1 MLSIP
6 LSKVIV
12 VAEEAA
18 MALAFGY
25 GAGVC
30 QVDIWIDDLTEQ
42 EAKLFLKLRGHE
54 HQWKDFVDACVPA
67 PFNNTLIA

>member
-1 MLSIP
+1 MSIP

-25 GAGVC
+25 GPGVR
-30 QVDIWIDDLTEQ
+30 QEDIWIDDLTEQ
-42 EAKLFLKLRGHE
+42 EAKEFLALHGHE
-54 HQWKDFVDACVPA
+54 NDWKDFVDACVSA
-67 PFNNTLIA
+67 QFNNVLTD